1 MYSFYLFIYLFIL
14 RIKGGKIKLRIKGDF
29 PGGTVDGNMPAR
41 VKAGVIYIFLYLNI
55 YFPVFKNTYTYY
67 LRNLSK
73 YEVYL

>member
-1 MYSFYLFIYLFIL
+1 MYSFYLFIYFKNK
-14 RIKGGKIKLRIKGDF
+14 RGKKIKLRIKGDF
-29 PGGTVDGNMPAR
+29 PGGAVDGNLPAR